1 MRTRR
6 CRARATSSRG
16 DFRHES
22 AAASG
27 LTLASPANMKIQ
39 IVHFSIKAFP
49 EKACPRLEPELSPFF
64 RRIGGNVL
72 SFFTASLR
80 LRS

>member
-1 MRTRR
+1 MIR
-6 CRARATSSRG
+6 CRHSGRV
-16 DFRHES
+16 
-22 AAASG
+22 ASG
-27 LTLASPANMKIQ
+27 LIRRPPQPIQ

-49 EKACPRLEPELSPFF
+49 EKACPRLDPGLSPFF
-64 RRIGGNVL
+64 RRTFGNAL